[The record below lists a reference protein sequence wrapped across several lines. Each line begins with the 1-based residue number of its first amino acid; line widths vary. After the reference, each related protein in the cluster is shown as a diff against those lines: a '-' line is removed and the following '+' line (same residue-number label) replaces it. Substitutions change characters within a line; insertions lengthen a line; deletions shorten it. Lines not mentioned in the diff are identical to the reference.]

1 MIAPQFNKTFIYL
14 IRKLLVVTIL
24 ILFISIPKSY
34 SQPEVMPWG
43 NIRSFHVDGEKMVF
57 ETSIRSVKPDWSSCI
72 SSERC
77 NWQGEQTYS
86 FSEKVTKMSHFLQEL
101 PLNYDVTSTE
111 TAPNSVVQDVSINA
125 SAPIDQAGTYYCF
138 EVLGSDFAGGTID
151 IYSGQSKR
159 GSSALKTSIPD
170 GKTEYLRAKGNRIVV
185 KSGKREYEVIAGSNT
200 EIFVKQSH
208 IDRPN
213 HLNDPLPVKKFVESD
228 PLQPIAPYQIYFTV
242 IDGKAKKGDKKTL
255 KYTINVKG
263 TVDKEDVKIS
273 LDPAKPGRPFKGI
286 GSNYR
291 VGDISKDA
299 DVMFYCLDSLRVTWG
314 RIALDWRE
322 WQPNENEDP
331 FINAR
336 AGKLKKDFYQQI
348 EMAKILAKRHIPMIL
363 SVWVPP
369 VWAIDST
376 RDNHL
381 PLEHDIKKSL
391 NPGKIQQMCKSLA
404 DYIEFLKT
412 DYGIEIPLFSFNEID
427 YGVWVFMTPEEH
439 AFYNKSLGSYFS
451 SRGLITKMLLGD
463 TGAGTIRSNKIVL
476 PSVADSTIHKY
487 IGAVSLHTYHGCTTA
502 DLKAWLLSAQKLN
515 LPLMVVEAGPN
526 SAEHRY
532 PLNFTEKWF
541 ELSEIDLY
549 VRICR
554 DAQPATIMEWQLT
567 RNYSVMTGNGL
578 YDDNGPLRP
587 TQRFWNLKQLGS
599 TPEDS
604 FWIPCTVDKPNISA
618 AACADVLNGLY
629 TVHIVNNSAA
639 RKATI
644 TNIPENVKSL
654 NVYKTD
660 YTRGMEKAENVLVKN
675 GSAEVV
681 LESACYT
688 TVTNAI
694 FE

>member
-1 MIAPQFNKTFIYL
+1 
-14 IRKLLVVTIL
+14 
-24 ILFISIPKSY
+24 
-34 SQPEVMPWG
+34 
-43 NIRSFHVDGEKMVF
+43 
-57 ETSIRSVKPDWSSCI
+57 
-72 SSERC
+72 
-77 NWQGEQTYS
+77 
-86 FSEKVTKMSHFLQEL
+86 
-101 PLNYDVTSTE
+101 
-111 TAPNSVVQDVSINA
+111 
-125 SAPIDQAGTYYCF
+125 
-138 EVLGSDFAGGTID
+138 
-151 IYSGQSKR
+151 
-159 GSSALKTSIPD
+159 
-170 GKTEYLRAKGNRIVV
+170 
-185 KSGKREYEVIAGSNT
+185 
-200 EIFVKQSH
+200 
-208 IDRPN
+208 
-213 HLNDPLPVKKFVESD
+213 
-228 PLQPIAPYQIYFTV
+228 
-242 IDGKAKKGDKKTL
+242 L

-263 TVDKEDVKIS
+263 VVDKEDVKIS
-273 LDPAKPGRPFKGI
+273 IDPSKPGRPFKGI

-291 VGDISKDA
+291 VGDISRDS
-299 DVMFYCLDSLRVTWG
+299 DVMFYCLDSLHVTWG

-348 EMAKILAKRHIPMIL
+348 EMAKILAKRHIPIIL

-376 RDNHL
+376 KDNHL

-391 NPGKIQQMCKSLA
+391 NPKKIEKMSKSIA

-427 YGVWVFMTPEEH
+427 YGVWVYMTPEEH
-439 AFYNKSLGSYFS
+439 AFYNKSLGRYFS

-476 PSVADSTIHKY
+476 PTVTDSTIHKY
-487 IGAVSLHTYHGCTTA
+487 IGAVSIHTYHGCTTA

-515 LPLMVVEAGPN
+515 LPLMVVEGGPN

-567 RNYSVMTGNGL
+567 RNYSVMTGKGL
-578 YDDNGPLRP
+578 YGDNGPLRP

-599 TPEDS
+599 TPEGS

-618 AACADVLNGLY
+618 AACADILNGLY

-639 RKATI
+639 RKAII
-644 TNIPENVKSL
+644 TNIPANVKSL

-660 YTRGMEKAENVLVKN
+660 YTRGMQKTESVPVRN

-694 FE
+694 FK